1 MQKRAEGR
9 VPCPLGNR
17 KRPALAVVGMQF
29 ACTTAVAAR
38 AGKFDLCAIRI
49 ESDSRSRV

>member
-38 AGKFDLCAIRI
+38 AGQIRLVRN
-49 ESDSRSRV
+49 SD